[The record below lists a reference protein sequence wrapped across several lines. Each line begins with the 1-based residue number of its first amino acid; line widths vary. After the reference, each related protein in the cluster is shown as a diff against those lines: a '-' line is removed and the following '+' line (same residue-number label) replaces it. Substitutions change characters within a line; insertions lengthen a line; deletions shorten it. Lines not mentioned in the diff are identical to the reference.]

1 MMTGTPTRPMQWT
14 PTRLKGL
21 TKCADCGLPM
31 WAQTYTNERRYYR
44 EQRGSRGWGKNA
56 YRPSNG

>member
-1 MMTGTPTRPMQWT
+1 MRPMQWT

-31 WAQTYTNERRYYR
+31 WAQTYTNERRCCR
-44 EQRGSRGWGKNA
+44 EQKGSRESGKNA